1 MEIGVLTFN
10 LEYNKGFP
18 KLLRVVEKYSPDIL
32 AIQEFQ
38 MSDDAVAILNEKGYV
53 LAAHSEA
60 FIRKVGVFS
69 VATFYKKGKIVL
81 NDSSTIYLQRGMWEF
96 FELLWRGLSRRLVI
110 STEFKVSGKVL
121 SLFNVHLSPYSV
133 NSLRNKQLFK
143 TLERAYLADNPTI
156 ILGDF
161 NYPYNRSH
169 LETLFNKYEFKEA
182 TTNILHTFY
191 KTLRFLPI
199 KFKLDYIFY
208 KNLDNIETKR
218 INAFTTDHTPLI
230 ATFRIE

>member
-1 MEIGVLTFN
+1 MQITVLTFN

-18 KLLRVVEKYSPDIL
+18 KLLRVIEKYSPDIIAL
-32 AIQEFQ
+32 QELQ
-38 MSDDAVAILNEKGYV
+38 MSDDAVAILKEKGYV
-53 LAAHSEA
+53 LASHAEA

-69 VATFYKKGKIVL
+69 VATFYKKGRIEV
-81 NDSSTIYLQRGMWEF
+81 NESSTIYLPRGVWEF

-110 STEFKVSGKVL
+110 STQFKVSGKVL

-143 TLERAYLADNPTI
+143 TLEEAYIADNPTI

-169 LETLFNKYEFKEA
+169 LESLFNRYEFQEA

-208 KNLDNIETKR
+208 RKLENIETKR

-230 ATFRIE
+230 ATFKIG